1 MKLATDNRDLG
12 FDPRDFNLSP
22 VEKAYQDAL
31 GDGLEQVLGAGA
43 DTLEDLVKG
52 LNELSV
58 TAPGG
63 EKWTVESLAAE
74 LNRLA
79 Q

>member
-1 MKLATDNRDLG
+1 MTLATDNRDFG
-12 FDPRDFNLSP
+12 FDQRIYNVGP

-31 GDGLEQVLGAGA
+31 GDGLERVLGDGA
-43 DTLEDLVKG
+43 ETLEDVVRG
-52 LNELSV
+52 LNALSV

-63 EKWTVESLAAE
+63 AAWTEESLAAE